1 MSAPAA
7 PPRRIRPARPE
18 DADAV
23 SAVLAASYGTLFQ
36 GWYAPDLLE
45 AALPL
50 MTRANPALLACG
62 TYRVA
67 EDEAGRIV
75 ACGGWTAEA
84 PGGAES
90 PPDTG
95 HIRHVATHPD
105 LLRRGAARLI
115 VETAL
120 VEARAQG
127 KTRME
132 CLSTLPAEAFYARM
146 GFAAVE
152 RVLAP
157 IGPGGF
163 PSVRMVRDLG
173 PP

>member
-1 MSAPAA
+1 MNAPAA
-7 PPRRIRPARPE
+7 PPLRIRPATPA

-36 GWYAPDLLE
+36 GWYAPAVLE

-50 MTRANPALLACG
+50 MIRANPALLACG

-67 EDEAGRIV
+67 QDETGRIV

-120 VEARAQG
+120 AEARARG
-127 KTRME
+127 KSRME
-132 CLSTLPAEAFYARM
+132 CLSTLQAEAFYARM

-152 RVLAP
+152 RVVAP

-163 PSVRMVRDLG
+163 PSVRMVRSF
-173 PP
+173 